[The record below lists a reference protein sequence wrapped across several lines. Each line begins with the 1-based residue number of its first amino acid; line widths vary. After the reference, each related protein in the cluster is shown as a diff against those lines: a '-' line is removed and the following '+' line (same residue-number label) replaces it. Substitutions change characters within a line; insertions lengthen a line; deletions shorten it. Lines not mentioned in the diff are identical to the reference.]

1 MLSGSIP
8 PEFGGSPKLQGLN
21 LANNQL
27 TSTIPGSLGR
37 LGSLVKLN
45 LTGNKLSGA
54 IPVSFGDLKELTH
67 LDLSSNELDGE
78 LPSSLSGMQNLVGLY
93 VQDNR
98 LNGGVDKLFS
108 NTMAWRIEKMNLSNN
123 LFDGELPH
131 SLGNLSYLTDLDL
144 HSNSFRG
151 EIPPDLGNLMQ
162 LEFFD
167 VSNNKLSGRIPDKI
181 CSLINLFKVNLAENR
196 LEGPIPKS
204 GICRNLSEKSL
215 AGNKKLCGRSKNLD
229 CHAKSFDKSALLNAW
244 GVAAVVVGSAL
255 VFIVAAY
262 AVVRWIARSSRHDP
276 EEAEESRLSSFMEH
290 NLYFL
295 SSSSRSKEPLSINVA
310 MFQQPLLKLTL
321 VDILEATNNFCKT
334 NIIGDGGFGTVYK
347 ATLSDGKTVAVK
359 KLSEYKTQ
367 GHREF
372 IAEMETLGKVN
383 HQNVVPLLGYCSL
396 GEEKLL
402 VYEYMVN
409 GSLDI
414 WLRNRTGDLEVLD
427 WDRRFKIAM
436 GAARGLAFLHH
447 GFSPHIIHRDIKASN
462 ILLNEDFEPKV
473 ADFGLARLISACETH
488 ISTDIAGT
496 FGYIPP
502 EYGQSGRSTTKGDV
516 YSFGVILLE
525 LVTGKEPTGPDF
537 KDLEGG
543 NLVGWVFQMM
553 KKAKAADV
561 LDPVVLDADSKRR
574 MVQVLKIAC
583 VCLSDNPAQRPTM
596 LQVLKFLKEISD
608 E

>member
-1 MLSGSIP
+1 
-8 PEFGGSPKLQGLN
+8 
-21 LANNQL
+21 
-27 TSTIPGSLGR
+27 
-37 LGSLVKLN
+37 
-45 LTGNKLSGA
+45 
-54 IPVSFGDLKELTH
+54 
-67 LDLSSNELDGE
+67 
-78 LPSSLSGMQNLVGLY
+78 
-93 VQDNR
+93 
-98 LNGGVDKLFS
+98 
-108 NTMAWRIEKMNLSNN
+108 
-123 LFDGELPH
+123 
-131 SLGNLSYLTDLDL
+131 
-144 HSNSFRG
+144 
-151 EIPPDLGNLMQ
+151 
-162 LEFFD
+162 
-167 VSNNKLSGRIPDKI
+167 
-181 CSLINLFKVNLAENR
+181 
-196 LEGPIPKS
+196 
-204 GICRNLSEKSL
+204 
-215 AGNKKLCGRSKNLD
+215 
-229 CHAKSFDKSALLNAW
+229 
-244 GVAAVVVGSAL
+244 
-255 VFIVAAY
+255 
-262 AVVRWIARSSRHDP
+262 
-276 EEAEESRLSSFMEH
+276 
-290 NLYFL
+290 
-295 SSSSRSKEPLSINVA
+295 
-310 MFQQPLLKLTL
+310 
-321 VDILEATNNFCKT
+321 
-334 NIIGDGGFGTVYK
+334 
-347 ATLSDGKTVAVK
+347 
-359 KLSEYKTQ
+359 
-367 GHREF
+367 
-372 IAEMETLGKVN
+372 METLGKVN
-383 HQNVVPLLGYCSL
+383 HQNLVPLLGYCSL

-488 ISTDIAGT
+488 ISTDIAGHLLH
-496 FGYIPP
+496 
-502 EYGQSGRSTTKGDV
+502 STGVWTERAVYHKGDV